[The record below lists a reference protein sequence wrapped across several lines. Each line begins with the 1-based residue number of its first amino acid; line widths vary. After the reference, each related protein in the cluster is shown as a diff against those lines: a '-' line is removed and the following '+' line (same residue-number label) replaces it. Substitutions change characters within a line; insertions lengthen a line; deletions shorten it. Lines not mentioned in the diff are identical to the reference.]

1 MMIEISII
9 VVIIY
14 LFYSLILTMYYK
26 YFKRDVI
33 KDLGD
38 TNSIALTFDDGID
51 SVYTNRLLDLLS
63 RYNIKATFFVVAN
76 SVIENS
82 DILKRMVSEGHT
94 IGLHSLDHKS
104 ALLKGYIYTKRDFE
118 TSLKIMKE
126 NDLNIKYY
134 RPPWGHVNLF
144 TLRYVY
150 KYNLRL
156 ILWNVM
162 VGDWKK
168 FFTAEDIERRLL
180 KEIDRGD
187 IICLHDGRGRD
198 EAPKRTIEALERVIP
213 MLIDRGYK
221 FTKIEAVYG

>member
-1 MMIEISII
+1 MIEISII

>member
-168 FFTAEDIERRLL
+168 FSTAEDIERRLL

>member
-1 MMIEISII
+1 MVKIGII
-9 VVIIY
+9 VFIIY
-14 LFYSLILTMYYK
+14 LFYSLIPTMYYK
-26 YFKRDVI
+26 CFKRDVI

-38 TNSIALTFDDGID
+38 TNKVALTFDDGID
-51 SVYTNRLLDLLS
+51 SVYTNRLLDLLL
-63 RYNIKATFFVVAN
+63 RYNIKVTFFVVAN

-82 DILKRMVSEGHT
+82 DILKRMVLEGHT
-94 IGLHSLDHKS
+94 IGLHSLDHKT

-134 RPPWGHVNLF
+134 RPPWGHINLF
-144 TLRYVY
+144 TLRYLN

-168 FFTAEDIERRLL
+168 FSTAKDIERRLL
-180 KEIDRGD
+180 KEMDRGD

-198 EAPKRTIEALERVIP
+198 EAPKRTIEALEKVIP
-213 MLIDRGYK
+213 MLIDRGYE